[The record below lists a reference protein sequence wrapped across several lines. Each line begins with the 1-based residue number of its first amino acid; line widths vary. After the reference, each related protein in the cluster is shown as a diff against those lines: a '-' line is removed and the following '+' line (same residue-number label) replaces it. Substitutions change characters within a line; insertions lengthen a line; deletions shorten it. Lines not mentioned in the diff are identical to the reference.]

1 MVAAGWNCLQ
11 EGGENLTPGTG
22 SPFALHSSSQASG
35 KPSVLVAVFLAA
47 TIKGCVRPSMKKRSQ
62 FGAVKIMINGLA
74 WDGTQRAMVGWRCG
88 KGKLG
93 GERHGSSSEDG
104 VGERSQHAESCPAPE
119 LARLCEKGTVRR
131 VDILIRVLGK
141 DRSPKRLQ
149 MGRPSR
155 SSYISRTLFSLW
167 ELGKSKIS
175 LFSVA
180 REPTLC

>member
-1 MVAAGWNCLQ
+1 MNAWKQKDKSQGGSERLVAAGWNCLQ

-74 WDGTQRAMVGWRCG
+74 WDGTQRAMAGWRCG

-93 GERHGSSSEDG
+93 GDMEALLRT
-104 VGERSQHAESCPAPE
+104 ES
-119 LARLCEKGTVRR
+119 VREANTQR
-131 VDILIRVLGK
+131 VAQ
-141 DRSPKRLQ
+141 P
-149 MGRPSR
+149 PS
-155 SSYISRTLFSLW
+155 
-167 ELGKSKIS
+167 
-175 LFSVA
+175 
-180 REPTLC
+180 